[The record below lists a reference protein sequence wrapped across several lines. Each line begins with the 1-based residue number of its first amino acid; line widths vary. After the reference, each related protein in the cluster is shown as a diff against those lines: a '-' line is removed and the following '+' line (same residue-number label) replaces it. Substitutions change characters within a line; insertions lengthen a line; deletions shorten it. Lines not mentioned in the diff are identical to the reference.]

1 VRGAPPGGR
10 VRFAARRADN
20 GGTGPQVAP
29 GRRAMRSHPHQAT
42 RVAGPAF
49 WAVVLLA
56 TLAYGPLLAGGLGAR
71 PALDGAYRGA
81 LVAVAAGGSLLAAFR
96 SERDRRE
103 RGGWLALGAG
113 LLAWSAGELVSAVAR
128 DAPAADGLRLALV
141 PAVAA
146 GLALL
151 VRSRLA
157 RAGPGPWLDGLVAV
171 LAAGAVGAAVFLPA
185 TVAADPGSPLLG
197 VLHAAGDTL
206 LAGLGLALLALSGW
220 RPHREWLVL
229 GAALVVA
236 GVAHAASLEPGVAAG
251 HAPEGPGAW
260 LWLASLALV
269 AWAGWQP
276 PQWLEQPPLEGW
288 RQLAARIAL
297 GGLALAVLVYAA
309 LDRDSAPAGVAR
321 AWAVGLAA
329 AALAALM
336 ARTVLTVRENIRLG
350 DSHRQALTDDLTG
363 LPNRRLFFDR
373 AEQAIL
379 HTGRNGTKLA
389 ILLMDL
395 DRFKEVNDTLGHHS
409 GDVLLKA
416 ISRRLRAALR
426 ATDTLARLGGDEFAV
441 ILPVVQSR
449 ASARWV
455 AGTLRSAVS
464 APVEMGQLVLDS
476 QASVGVAMFPD
487 DGHDVA
493 TLLQRAD
500 VAMYMAKHTQTGIEF
515 YAPEHD
521 ENSLE
526 RLALVAELRRAI
538 EREELVLHYQPQVD
552 MATGGVGAVEV
563 LVRWQHPER
572 GLLPPA
578 DFVPTAEHTAL
589 ITPLTLYVL
598 DHALAQCRRWEEQG
612 LRLSV
617 AVNVSVPQLLD
628 LELPGELERL
638 LERHGIGPGRLEL
651 EMTETVLMADPAR
664 ALEVL
669 TRISRLGVTLAID
682 DFGVGYSSLR
692 YLKELPV
699 DVLKIDRSFVA
710 SMTESPEDAMI
721 VRSTIDLGRNLGMK
735 VIAEGVEDQAALEE
749 LRALGCHVGQGYH
762 LSHPVPADELTEWL
776 LRPSTPTSALAGQ
789 RG

>member
-1 VRGAPPGGR
+1 
-10 VRFAARRADN
+10 
-20 GGTGPQVAP
+20 
-29 GRRAMRSHPHQAT
+29 
-42 RVAGPAF
+42 
-49 WAVVLLA
+49 
-56 TLAYGPLLAGGLGAR
+56 
-71 PALDGAYRGA
+71 
-81 LVAVAAGGSLLAAFR
+81 
-96 SERDRRE
+96 
-103 RGGWLALGAG
+103 
-113 LLAWSAGELVSAVAR
+113 
-128 DAPAADGLRLALV
+128 
-141 PAVAA
+141 
-146 GLALL
+146 
-151 VRSRLA
+151 
-157 RAGPGPWLDGLVAV
+157 
-171 LAAGAVGAAVFLPA
+171 
-185 TVAADPGSPLLG
+185 
-197 VLHAAGDTL
+197 
-206 LAGLGLALLALSGW
+206 
-220 RPHREWLVL
+220 
-229 GAALVVA
+229 
-236 GVAHAASLEPGVAAG
+236 
-251 HAPEGPGAW
+251 
-260 LWLASLALV
+260 
-269 AWAGWQP
+269 
-276 PQWLEQPPLEGW
+276 
-288 RQLAARIAL
+288 
-297 GGLALAVLVYAA
+297 
-309 LDRDSAPAGVAR
+309 
-321 AWAVGLAA
+321 
-329 AALAALM
+329 
-336 ARTVLTVRENIRLG
+336 
-350 DSHRQALTDDLTG
+350 
-363 LPNRRLFFDR
+363 
-373 AEQAIL
+373 
-379 HTGRNGTKLA
+379 
-389 ILLMDL
+389 
-395 DRFKEVNDTLGHHS
+395 
-409 GDVLLKA
+409 
-416 ISRRLRAALR
+416 
-426 ATDTLARLGGDEFAV
+426 
-441 ILPVVQSR
+441 VVQSR

-464 APVEMGQLVLDS
+464 APVEMDQLVLDS